1 VDTQAGI
8 KKARGTRRSKV
19 TGVVGLK
26 LFTGEVFFGLL
37 DHMWVKTN
45 YIKLIEVTLAIKLNF
60 DPVISVSRYSGISP

>member
-37 DHMWVKTN
+37 DHMLGENKLHKTN
-45 YIKLIEVTLAIKLNF
+45 RGNLSNKAQL
-60 DPVISVSRYSGISP
+60 